1 MSLPEKIKNLSKE
14 ELKNLLVV
22 LQEKQSV
29 GEFLKFL
36 EVLQFQ
42 CPAHYKEWNKLL
54 KSPRVAI
61 ESARDHGKT
70 TFFSISYP
78 LWKIATTPNYHVCI
92 ISYAEDQ
99 SKKILRELRIKVET
113 TPVFSDMV
121 PVRWKPGSWGKTE
134 IHLLNRSYVQA
145 KSFGS
150 SMRGGHY
157 DLVIV
162 DDPLKDRSSM
172 PIEQQEEIFFG
183 VISPAVKPTGQLIVV
198 GTPVK
203 FGDLFDALAKNS
215 RYVHARF
222 PAIDSDGK
230 ALWSDRYSLERLEER
245 KKELQHYWLF
255 AREYLLQRIDPEGAP
270 FKSNW
275 FKYYDEP
282 PKKMVTLMSVDPAIT
297 YQGDYTGIVITGTDQ
312 DSNTYV
318 LSTRKLRTAN
328 VNEIVETII
337 QLAKQYNVR
346 RMLIEAIGFQR
357 LLKFWILKEMA
368 KTDYWVSTEEIKS
381 HKESKNHRILA
392 LQPKIEMGKLLFKD
406 SQTQLFDEFM
416 SFPKGQNDDLID
428 ALSMQVGRWS
438 TPDADPTSVPEGSFH
453 DIFSKSKDTRSEL
466 ERKLFEDLIEEP
478 ETSNI
483 LLK

>member
-230 ALWSDRYSLERLEER
+230 ALWSDRYSLERL
-245 KKELQHYWLF
+245 
-255 AREYLLQRIDPEGAP
+255 
-270 FKSNW
+270 
-275 FKYYDEP
+275 
-282 PKKMVTLMSVDPAIT
+282 
-297 YQGDYTGIVITGTDQ
+297 
-312 DSNTYV
+312 
-318 LSTRKLRTAN
+318 
-328 VNEIVETII
+328 
-337 QLAKQYNVR
+337 
-346 RMLIEAIGFQR
+346 
-357 LLKFWILKEMA
+357 
-368 KTDYWVSTEEIKS
+368 
-381 HKESKNHRILA
+381 
-392 LQPKIEMGKLLFKD
+392 
-406 SQTQLFDEFM
+406 
-416 SFPKGQNDDLID
+416 
-428 ALSMQVGRWS
+428 
-438 TPDADPTSVPEGSFH
+438 
-453 DIFSKSKDTRSEL
+453 
-466 ERKLFEDLIEEP
+466 
-478 ETSNI
+478 
-483 LLK
+483 